1 MTHLILTSY
10 TFFSFPSGLRQHRCF
25 KNARLFWDCQLK
37 IRLTRRFWCC
47 FWASVGSWTLW
58 VWVAHRRF
66 LKPAALSCSAAA
78 PRAAALVASATASK
92 TWGWRRS
99 SSSRRG
105 APNFDPQIIET
116 HKNVRLNFSVASA
129 AMASKMWG
137 WQQSSSSLRG
147 ALKCVP

>member
-1 MTHLILTSY
+1 MTQLILTSY
-10 TFFSFPSGLRQHRCF
+10 TFFSFPSWLRQHCCF

-78 PRAAALVASATASK
+78 PPPPPRPQWPPQRPPKREDDDEARVLVGA
-92 TWGWRRS
+92 RRILIL
-99 SSSRRG
+99 RILILRLLRQ
-105 APNFDPQIIET
+105 NFDPQIIGTE
-116 HKNVRLNFSVASA
+116 F
-129 AMASKMWG
+129 W
-137 WQQSSSSLRG
+137 SSDYWDLQ
-147 ALKCVP
+147 KC